1 MRSSRLCS
9 GIGGVLILTGA
20 LVPRAT
26 LVEFLREV
34 PEGLAEQLRLG
45 GTLFKIGLILL
56 GLFAITLGR
65 VSVWTSGRQSQKPAA
80 ERHRHVVRAILAGML
95 ITASVL
101 RFYALDGGL
110 WLDEVLTYVEYARMP
125 FGEIVTTYHSEN
137 QHFLYTLLAHA
148 SFLILGESAWSL
160 RLPAVLFGIGSI
172 WALYMLGRYV
182 GGAREALLAAAMLA
196 FSYHHVW
203 FSQNARGYTGLLFWT
218 LLASWLLLRGLREAR
233 PQLWLF
239 YAIAVALGVYTHITM
254 LFVFLGHFIIYLST
268 PVVRRRAIWH
278 DTWAG
283 LFIGFCAAGL
293 LTLQLHAL
301 ALPQMIG
308 GIAGTKSVV
317 AGWRYPLWTFHEFA
331 KGMQVNFAGG
341 IVALAVLL
349 VFGAGLVSFARTDPV
364 VVQLLTVPALIEAIV
379 VVGRGHH
386 LWPRLFFFTIGFGA
400 LIVVRGTTVVG
411 HMVARLFDVGP
422 TNSAALGTAW
432 CAVLIAVS
440 AISLPLAYAPK
451 QDYLGARAF
460 VEASREPGDRVVTVG
475 LATYPYQRL
484 YKVDWEAAET
494 VEALNAI
501 RSRAKRTWVLYTFP
515 PVLEAVHPEIMASI
529 RRDFDV
535 VKRFNG
541 TLGGGTV
548 FVCRSDIPLSYL
560 PRVKRD
566 IPGHATFRV
575 KNLESVP

>member
-1 MRSSRLCS
+1 MRSSRLCFGLG
-9 GIGGVLILTGA
+9 GILILTGA
-20 LVPRAT
+20 FVPGVA
-26 LVEFLREV
+26 LIESLREV
-34 PEGLAEQLRLG
+34 PAGLAEPLRLG

-65 VSVWTSGRQSQKPAA
+65 VSVWTSGQQNKKPAA
-80 ERHRHVVRAILAGML
+80 ERHRHVARAVLAGIL
-95 ITASVL
+95 ITATVL

-125 FGEIVTTYHSEN
+125 LGEIVTTYHSEN

-148 SFLILGESAWSL
+148 SFLIFGESAQSL

-182 GGAREALLAAAMLA
+182 GGPREALLAAAMLA

-218 LLASWLLLRGLREAR
+218 LLASWLLLRGMREAR
-233 PQLWLF
+233 PQLWLL

-254 LFVFLGHFIIYLST
+254 LFVFLGHLIIYLAA
-268 PVVRRRAIWH
+268 PVVRRRAIWP
-278 DTWAG
+278 DRWAG
-283 LFIGFCAAGL
+283 LFIGFCAAAL

-308 GIAGTKSVV
+308 AIAGTTSVV
-317 AGWRYPLWTFHEFA
+317 AAWRYPLWTFSEFA

-341 IVALAVLL
+341 IVALAVILI
-349 VFGAGLVSFARTDPV
+349 FGSGLVSFARTDPV
-364 VVQLLTVPALIEAIV
+364 VVQLLIIPALIEAVV

-411 HMVARLFDVGP
+411 QMGARLLDVGP
-422 TNSAALGTAW
+422 TKSAALGTAL
-432 CAVLIAVS
+432 CAVLIGVS
-440 AISLPLAYAPK
+440 AISFPSAYAPK
-451 QDYLGARAF
+451 QDYVGALAF

-494 VEALNAI
+494 VEALNEI
-501 RSRAKRTWVLYTFP
+501 RSRARRTWVLYTFP

-529 RRDFDV
+529 RRDFHV

-548 FVCRSDIPLSYL
+548 FVCRSDIPLSWL

-566 IPGHATFRV
+566 ISGHVIFRA
-575 KNLESVP
+575 KNLEGVT

>member
-1 MRSSRLCS
+1 MPHRAQATNRPALSILTTSS
-9 GIGGVLILTGA
+9 IGALLILAGIA
-20 LVPRAT
+20 VSSST
-26 LVEFLREV
+26 LIKFLRTAPDDLV
-34 PEGLAEQLRLG
+34 GQLLG
-45 GTLFKIGLILL
+45 GATIFKIGLVVL
-56 GLFAITLGR
+56 GLSVIRLGTMSIWKSATQSEKPLPDPRRKFTL
-65 VSVWTSGRQSQKPAA
+65 
-80 ERHRHVVRAILAGML
+80 AILAGIL
-95 ITASVL
+95 VTASVL

-148 SFLILGESAWSL
+148 SFLTFGESAWSL
-160 RLPAVLFGIGSI
+160 RLPAVLFGVGSI

-218 LLASWLLLRGLREAR
+218 ILASWLLLRGLREAR
-233 PQLWLF
+233 PQLWLL
-239 YAIAVALGVYTHITM
+239 YATAAALGVYTHITM
-254 LFVFLGHFIIYLST
+254 LFVIFGHFIIYILTLSAQ
-268 PVVRRRAIWH
+268 RKEIWPH
-278 DTWAG
+278 RWVG
-283 LFIGFCAAGL
+283 FFVGFCLAGL

-301 ALPQMIG
+301 ALPQMFS

-317 AGWRYPLWTFHEFA
+317 TAWKNPLWTLLELV
-331 KGMQVNFAGG
+331 KGLQTGFAGS
-341 IVALAVLL
+341 IVAIAALL
-349 VFGAGLVSFARTDPV
+349 VFGAGLVSFARTNPV
-364 VVQLLTVPALIEAIV
+364 VLQLLIIPALIGAAV
-379 VVGRGHH
+379 VMGMGHH
-386 LWPRLFFFTIGFGA
+386 LWPRFFFFTIGFAA
-400 LIVVRGTTVVG
+400 LIIVRGTTVVG
-411 HMVARLFDVGP
+411 HMVARLLDVGP

-432 CAVLIAVS
+432 CAVLIGVS

-494 VEALNAI
+494 VEVLNAI

-548 FVCRSDIPLSYL
+548 FVCRSDTRS
-560 PRVKRD
+560 
-566 IPGHATFRV
+566 
-575 KNLESVP
+575 